1 MKLGGFALVAALV
14 VTVPAMGVAQ
24 QPDAADERSMGFR
37 PGLGDAARER
47 VPGGRL
53 LVGAYT
59 AALVLIGGY
68 VAFIARRAAKLEEDM
83 RRLEDD
89 LARRAPR
96 EKGDADG

>member
-14 VTVPAMGVAQ
+14 VVAAPSVGVAQQ

-59 AALVLIGGY
+59 AALLLIGGY

-89 LARRAPR
+89 LARRAPKD
-96 EKGDADG
+96 EG